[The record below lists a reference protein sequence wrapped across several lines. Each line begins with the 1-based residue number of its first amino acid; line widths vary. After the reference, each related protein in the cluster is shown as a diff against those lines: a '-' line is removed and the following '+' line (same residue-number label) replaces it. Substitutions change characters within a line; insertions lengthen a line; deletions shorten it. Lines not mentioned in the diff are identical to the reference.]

1 MDIAATAVTGR
12 TPASRKEAALWLL
25 ERLVPDSAPNNL
37 TLAFQVEGRLDEAR
51 LTAALRA
58 IFARYETLRTVY
70 HSVGSTLEKEVV
82 APGDFDVPLERLP
95 DGDPQVFVV
104 RPFTFDGRPLVRAG
118 MRRDADGDVVC
129 LAFHHLV
136 YDIISGSII
145 LADLIRAYD
154 ALATS
159 EPLPAELRAE
169 VPSFTEAEPA
179 AESVEFWRTELAG
192 YDPAALGLACGAPD
206 ADQPSLRGDQV
217 THRLS
222 AATRE
227 IVRRLPKEV
236 RAPEAVILLTAFQL
250 LLAAHGSGPDLAV
263 GTPVNVRGKVAA
275 GAVGHHTNVL
285 PIRARIDP
293 RESFRTLVRRVRDTY
308 FGALMN
314 AVVPEEDIARL
325 VPRTADNRRPRLTRH
340 LFNYFPLQQ
349 AQFRIGGLD
358 ARPLVIDN
366 GFSKYDLEFFVAS
379 ADDGIDLVA
388 RFATD
393 VLDRDDVVALLHRY
407 EALLTLF
414 GETVDTPTGELA
426 VWSATDHAVIE
437 AANESAH
444 DIPFDTVVAA
454 VRHHALATPTAVAI
468 HDETGP
474 VTYRQLWFAAS
485 AAARRLHGAGARPG
499 DVVAIAAA
507 RDATLIANALGVWL
521 CGAGYLPIDPEHPAH
536 RVQHVLR
543 DSGARI
549 VLADHPVEAAP
560 DRPVTVMALHDA
572 HGTDAPPDGP
582 LPAVPHEPGPDER
595 AYLIY
600 TSGSTGRPKGVSI
613 RHRSIANAA
622 AHYVDILDATRT
634 DVTLWLTTFAFDMA
648 NLEMYVPLY
657 SGGQIA
663 VAPDEARSNGVA
675 LRAAIERHQPHIL
688 QATPTT
694 WRIVLDQ
701 VADQLDGRRVV
712 TGAEIVQVDIA
723 RRLLDTGCELH
734 HAYGP
739 TETTTWAT
747 WARVD
752 RIEGDRLDVGGP
764 IWNTYLG
771 VAAEDGRQLPVG
783 VRGEVWIAGDGV
795 ALGYHERDDLNAE
808 RFGTHPVYGR
818 FYRTGDVGR
827 WRSDGTIELFGRS
840 DRQIKLRGNRIELGE
855 VEAALLSHPE
865 VRAVAVVAVGD
876 RSADARLVAFVETSG
891 DADISATLWEHAR
904 AELPH
909 ASIPQEFHP
918 VDALPVNA
926 NEKVDYPR
934 LEQLAGH
941 VHRERAAAPSHPD
954 LDGPA
959 PDGADPL
966 VTRLVGH
973 WRAILGH
980 DEVDADAN
988 FFTSGGHSLAGA
1000 QLLQQIQDD
1009 IGVPLKLADLFDAP
1023 TPAGLAARVRE
1034 LDAEPAV

>member
-1 MDIAATAVTGR
+1 M
-12 TPASRKEAALWLL
+12 L

-37 TLAFQVEGRLDEAR
+37 TLAFQIEGVLDEPR
-51 LTAALRA
+51 LITALQTV
-58 IFARYETLRTVY
+58 FAHYETLRTVY
-70 HSVGSTLEKEVV
+70 YAAGSTLEKDVV

-95 DGDPQVFVV
+95 DGDLQPFVT

-118 MRRDADGDVVC
+118 LRKDADGDILC

-136 YDIISGSII
+136 YDIISGAII

-154 ALATS
+154 SLVARVPMP
-159 EPLPAELRAE
+159 EELRVE
-169 VPSFTEAEPA
+169 VPSFVEP
-179 AESVEFWRTELAG
+179 EPSDDSVGFWRTELAG
-192 YDPAALGLACGAPD
+192 FDPAALGLECGTPD

-217 THRLS
+217 THRLG
-222 AATRE
+222 APTRE
-227 IVRRLPKEV
+227 VVRRLQKEV

-263 GTPVNVRGKVAA
+263 GTPVNVRGKTAA
-275 GAVGHHTNVL
+275 GTVGHHTNVL

-293 RESFRTLVRRVRDTY
+293 RESFRVLVRRVRDTY

-314 AVVPEEDIARL
+314 AGVPEEDIARL

-349 AQFRIGGLD
+349 ARFSIGGHD
-358 ARPLVIDN
+358 AHLLVIDN
-366 GFSKYDLEFFVAS
+366 GYSKYDLEFFVAS
-379 ADDGIDLVA
+379 ADDGIDVVA

-393 VLDRDDVVALLHRY
+393 VLDKDDVVALLHRY
-407 EALLTLF
+407 EAMLDLF
-414 GETVDTPTGELA
+414 GRTVDTPTGELA
-426 VWSATDHAVIE
+426 VWSADDHAVIE
-437 AANESAH
+437 AANTTAH
-444 DIPFDTVVAA
+444 DVAFGTLVAA
-454 VRHHALATPTAVAI
+454 VRRHALSTPEAVAV
-468 HDETGP
+468 HDDTGP
-474 VTYRQLWFAAS
+474 VTYHQLWCAAA
-485 AAARRLHGAGARPG
+485 AAARQLHTAGARPG
-499 DVVAIAAA
+499 DIVAISAP
-507 RDATLIANALGVWL
+507 RDATLVANALGVWL
-521 CGAGYLPIDPEHPAH
+521 CGAAYLPIDPEHPAH
-536 RVQHVLR
+536 RVQHVLQ

-549 VLADHPVEAAP
+549 VLADHPVEVAP
-560 DRPVTVMALHDA
+560 DSPVTVLPLHDA
-572 HGTDAPPDGP
+572 HGTALPQDGP
-582 LPAVPHEPGPDER
+582 LTATTHEPGPDDR

-622 AHYVDILDATRT
+622 AHYVHTMNATPS

-648 NLEMYVPLY
+648 NLELYVPLY

-663 VAPDEARSNGVA
+663 VASDAARSNGVA
-675 LRAAIERHQPHIL
+675 LRAAIERYQPRIV

-694 WRIVLDQ
+694 WRIVLDD
-701 VADQLDGRRVV
+701 VADQLSGRCVV

-747 WARVD
+747 WAKVD
-752 RIEGDRLDVGGP
+752 KIEGDRLDVGGP

-771 VAAEDGRQLPVG
+771 VAAADGRQLPVG

-795 ALGYHERDDLNAE
+795 AIGYHDRDDLNAE
-808 RFGTHPVYGR
+808 RFGTHPVHGR

-827 WRSDGTIELFGRS
+827 WRADGTIELFGRS

-855 VEAALLSHPE
+855 VEAALLSHPQ
-865 VRAVAVVAVGD
+865 VHAVAVVAVGD
-876 RSADARLVAFVETSG
+876 RSADARLVAFVETAG
-891 DADISATLWEHAR
+891 DTDISAALWQHAR

-909 ASIPQEFHP
+909 AAIPQEFHP
-918 VDALPVNA
+918 IDALPVNA

-934 LEQLAGH
+934 LERLAADA
-941 VHRERAAAPSHPD
+941 HRERSVSAPHPEPGD
-954 LDGPA
+954 LS
-959 PDGADPL
+959 PDGADPMVL
-966 VTRLVGH
+966 RLIGH

-980 DEVDADAN
+980 DDVDADAN

-1000 QLLQQIQDD
+1000 QLLQHIQDD
-1009 IGVPLKLADLFDAP
+1009 IDVPLRLADLFDAP

-1034 LDAEPAV
+1034 LHTGPAEQRQQSTEKGR